1 MGMLFWEVTEDPEF
15 IGENFMIVLFPKTF
29 VRKLKTKNGEYKH
42 IEWHDKRYTEDL
54 IIGIGHEVTLQIE
67 TQKI

>member
-1 MGMLFWEVTEDPEF
+1 VE
-15 IGENFMIVLFPKTF
+15 
-29 VRKLKTKNGEYKH
+29 KLKTKMEYKH

-54 IIGIGHEVTLQIE
+54 IIGIGHEVTQQIE